1 MLSPSVTSAV
11 GVDAGPGSAQACQKA
26 LWYLAASG
34 GKF

>member
-1 MLSPSVTSAV
+1 VTSAV
-11 GVDAGPGSAQACQKA
+11 GPDADVDADPEFAQACQKA